1 MSSQFIFHCMSGLP
15 RSGSTLLAAILRQNP
30 SVQHAGITSPV
41 LPMIVKI
48 SSIMVEGELA
58 TEFNET
64 QRKNLIHG
72 IINNYYLNKNSAP
85 IKNIIF
91 DNHRMWCTRLNLLDY
106 IHPYSRVI
114 CCVRDPVW
122 IINSF
127 ERIIQS
133 DPLLGSRLIPIEHR
147 GTLHERVEAL
157 LSSGGAF
164 GYCWK
169 AIREAFYSKFARK
182 LIIVDY
188 DTLTKRPKETLMRLE
203 SILGIKHH
211 TYNLNNIT
219 FNDANKFDENLNT
232 IGLHSVGKHIHSPS
246 RRIIL
251 PPDIVSRLAGCMFW
265 RDPSENRENA
275 DIICDT

>member
-1 MSSQFIFHCMSGLP
+1 MSGLP

-30 SVQHAGITSPV
+30 NVQHAGITSPV

-48 SSIMVEGELA
+48 SSIMVEGELV
-58 TEFNET
+58 TEFNES
-64 QRKNLIHG
+64 QRKNLIYG
-72 IINNYYLNKNSAP
+72 IIKNYYLNKTSTHN
-85 IKNIIF
+85 KNIIF

-106 IHPYSRVI
+106 IDPNSKVI

-133 DPLLGSRLIPIEHR
+133 DPLLGSHLIPIEYR

-157 LSSGGAF
+157 LSNGGAF

-169 AIREAFYSKFARK
+169 AIREAFYSKFSRK

-188 DTLTKRPKETLMRLE
+188 DTLTKRPKETLIRLE

-211 TYNLNNIT
+211 VYDFNNIK
-219 FNDANKFDENLNT
+219 FNSANRFDENLNT
-232 IGLHSVGKHIHSPS
+232 VGLHSVGKHIHPPS
-246 RRIIL
+246 RHLTL

-265 RDPSENRENA
+265 RDPSENRENV